1 MWAIYPLLFLAGFVD
16 SIAGGGGLISL
27 SSYLAVG
34 VPPHLA
40 LGTNKFSAFLGTG
53 LSAAYFVK
61 KGHVEWRSAL
71 YAFAGALV
79 GAAAGAK
86 IALFVDEKTLA
97 AVLLTLLS
105 AVAVFLIFKR
115 DLGAVERP
123 PAGWRYT
130 MYAFLVGLGIGA
142 YDGFFGPGTGMF
154 MTIALTLL
162 VRLEL
167 IKAVGTTK
175 MLNFSSNIASL
186 VTWFLNGKIIL
197 ALAVPCTLC
206 SIAGGF
212 LGSRLAIKIGKK
224 FIRPVLVLVAALLFV
239 KILFDLIQS
248 QAVIQP

>member
-142 YDGFFGPGTGMF
+142 YDGFFGPGTGIFLIMAF
-154 MTIALTLL
+154 TVVTGCSLLTACGNTKIVNFASNIA
-162 VRLEL
+162 
-167 IKAVGTTK
+167 AVGTF
-175 MLNFSSNIASL
+175 MASGSVDYRLGIPCAACAILGNF
-186 VTWFLNGKIIL
+186 VGT
-197 ALAVPCTLC
+197 
-206 SIAGGF
+206 
-212 LGSRLAIKIGKK
+212 RLAIKNGVRIV
-224 FIRPVLVLVAALLFV
+224 RPMMLVMVTLLLV
-239 KILFDLIQS
+239 KIVVDFLR
-248 QAVIQP
+248 